1 MFEFENKVVLITGA
15 AGGIG
20 LAAAKAFAKQKAKVV
35 LVDINGDKV
44 AVEAKNICDAGGE
57 ATSIA
62 ADITV
67 FPQCEA
73 MVAHAVN
80 TYGGLH
86 ITFNNAGMPTGIS
99 DSFEDYSLEEWDR
112 VMAVNVTGMF
122 HSMKAAVPA
131 LKSSGGNVIIN
142 TASVTCF
149 TSSAG
154 MLAYTASKHAVAG
167 LTKAASMDLIKD
179 GIRVNAVCP
188 GLIDT
193 PMLAGH
199 MAIPEVKETLNAQP
213 PIGRVGLPEEIAEA
227 VLFLASDKSSY
238 MVGELMRVDG
248 GLSLN

>member
-20 LAAAKAFAKQKAKVV
+20 LATAQAFAKQKAKVV

-44 AVEAKNICDAGGE
+44 AAEAKKICDAGGE
-57 ATSIA
+57 ASSIS
-62 ADITV
+62 ADVTDYS
-67 FPQCEA
+67 QCEA

-86 ITFNNAGMPTGIS
+86 IAFNNAGIPTGIS
-99 DSFEDYSLEEWDR
+99 ESFEDYTLEEWNR

-131 LKSSGGNVIIN
+131 LKASGGKAIIN

-154 MLAYTASKHAVAG
+154 MLGYTASKHAVAG

-199 MAIPEVKETLNAQP
+199 MAIPEAKAALNAQA

-238 MVGELMRVDG
+238 MMGELMRVDG